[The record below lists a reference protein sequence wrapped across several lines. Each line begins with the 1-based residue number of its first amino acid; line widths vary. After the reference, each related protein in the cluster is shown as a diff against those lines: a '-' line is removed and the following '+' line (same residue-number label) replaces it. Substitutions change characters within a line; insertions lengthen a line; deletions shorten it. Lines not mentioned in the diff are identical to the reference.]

1 MKLENIFTEA
11 VYLAPKVYGGLTLN
25 YEVVKIKGLK
35 NPVSFKE
42 LLPLLY
48 KNKSLEVAQ

>member
-1 MKLENIFTEA
+1 MRLELIFTEA

-25 YEVVKIKGLK
+25 HEVVKIKGLK
-35 NPVSFKE
+35 IPLPFKD

-48 KNKSLEVAQ
+48 KNKP